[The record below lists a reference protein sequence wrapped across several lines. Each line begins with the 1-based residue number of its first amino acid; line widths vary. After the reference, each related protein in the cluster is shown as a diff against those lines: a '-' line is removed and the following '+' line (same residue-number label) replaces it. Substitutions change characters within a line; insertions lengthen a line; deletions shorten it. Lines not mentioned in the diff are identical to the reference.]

1 MVKEANFGDIS
12 IDKQSIGSVIE
23 GLSSKLC
30 QLKCIKVTIGTLK
43 SLDSQSCQALGTFLR
58 KRNISVN
65 ISHIADSREILK
77 MFKLLDTNNK
87 GYLFRCE
94 FSKAYHIL
102 KLQFS
107 DSRSANTLYEKEQE
121 EIMNETF
128 NRLAIRRIEN
138 RDRVYF
144 LDFYDSL
151 TNVKEKHI
159 SSSKHDI
166 TSIDYP
172 IHFIFDYLIA
182 CVLGYYKSDYKPNY
196 QSFVPNEQVQD
207 THMIELLDDLYNLPQ
222 TPKQWSQTLNN
233 NLIKLFY
240 FVLGLR
246 KESQLS
252 MMNKQNV
259 LITILFSRDKI
270 VQILKHYQMYSLE
283 TYNETNVIMDD
294 DDDEKDEQKK
304 EIETN
309 KVKKIDGNQDDDP
322 LIDGEIP
329 LSQLLVWFVDKLMIE
344 LVSLPSI
351 QELITQECEIVDQH
365 LVQIRDIPD
374 HVKSVNSLQL
384 ALILKNYEYF
394 VVLAIKKYEAVKNV
408 IVTMINQHVTSEE
421 EKIELIALFIKEGV
435 DIEFA
440 DKIPQ
445 MVEDVTREKELLDR
459 CIVSYPAPN
468 KRKLFDISLH
478 ILAHPCGLVCA
489 LLCFFCC
496 FLFFNQSGFVHY

>member
-1 MVKEANFGDIS
+1 M
-12 IDKQSIGSVIE
+12 
-23 GLSSKLC
+23 
-30 QLKCIKVTIGTLK
+30 
-43 SLDSQSCQALGTFLR
+43 
-58 KRNISVN
+58 
-65 ISHIADSREILK
+65 
-77 MFKLLDTNNK
+77 
-87 GYLFRCE
+87 
-94 FSKAYHIL
+94 
-102 KLQFS
+102 
-107 DSRSANTLYEKEQE
+107 
-121 EIMNETF
+121 
-128 NRLAIRRIEN
+128 
-138 RDRVYF
+138 
-144 LDFYDSL
+144 
-151 TNVKEKHI
+151 
-159 SSSKHDI
+159 
-166 TSIDYP
+166 
-172 IHFIFDYLIA
+172 
-182 CVLGYYKSDYKPNY
+182 
-196 QSFVPNEQVQD
+196 
-207 THMIELLDDLYNLPQ
+207 
-222 TPKQWSQTLNN
+222 
-233 NLIKLFY
+233 
-240 FVLGLR
+240 
-246 KESQLS
+246 
-252 MMNKQNV
+252 

-351 QELITQECEIVDQH
+351 QELITQECEIVDQY

-408 IVTMINQHVTSEE
+408 TVTMINQYVTSEE